1 MNTWILIVIILALL
15 VLAAILRVRYELC
28 HLAVTRYTIASEKI
42 REEDSL
48 RVCFLSDLHG
58 RQYGP
63 ENQDFYDKIKEAE
76 PDAILIAG
84 DMLTA
89 KAEPAFAQSIAVYR
103 ELLKI
108 APVYAAFGN
117 HEKRMSL
124 PGRPLYEDFCRYQE
138 TLKEAGVCWLPNA
151 GVSLN
156 QSISVY
162 GLDIDFRY
170 YRKIRREN
178 YEIGQMKQ
186 DLASVSEECF
196 NIILA
201 HNPGFFPTYAAYGG
215 DLYLAGHYHG
225 GAVRLAGK
233 IGLISPQFRPFP
245 RYSKGRYRKD
255 GTEMIVSAGCG
266 THKVNLRLFNKP
278 EIVVIDLHG
287 HSIQTGSI

>member
-1 MNTWILIVIILALL
+1 MNIWSLILIIFAVLL
-15 VLAAILRVRYELC
+15 IAAVLRARYELR
-28 HLAVTRYTIASEKI
+28 HPAVTRYTVESEKI
-42 REEDSL
+42 RTEDSL
-48 RVCFLSDLHG
+48 RACLLSDLHG
-58 RQYGP
+58 REYGP
-63 ENQDFYDKIKEAE
+63 GNQVFYDMIKETE
-76 PDAILIAG
+76 PDVILIAG

-89 KAEPAFAQSIAVYR
+89 KAEPEFAQSIALYR

-117 HEKRMSL
+117 HEKRLSL
-124 PGRPLYEDFCRYQE
+124 PDRPLCEEFRRYQE
-138 TLKEAGVCWLPNA
+138 TLKEAGVCWLQNA
-151 GVSLN
+151 GVPLN
-156 QSISVY
+156 RSISVN
-162 GLDIDFRY
+162 GLDIDIRY

-178 YEIGQMKQ
+178 YELAQMKQ
-186 DLASVSEECF
+186 DLASVSQECF

-245 RYSKGRYRKD
+245 RYSKGRYQKD
-255 GTEMIVSAGCG
+255 RTEMIVSAGCG

-287 HSIQTGSI
+287 HSI